1 MTNPGFP
8 ARTRNAAIVSMS
20 ELTALW
26 LPILLSA
33 VFVFVTSSV
42 VHMVLPVH
50 KGDFGKLPDED
61 STLAAMRQAGVR
73 PGQYMFPCPASMQD
87 MNSPA
92 MQAKYAAGPVGILIV
107 RENGALGMGK
117 ALGAWFLFCLVVG
130 LFTAYLT
137 GLAVQPGAD
146 FAKVFRVSA
155 TVALLGHAF
164 WSVHDSIWKGVSW
177 STTGKYMLD
186 GLAYA
191 LVTGATFA
199 WLWPAVA

>member
-1 MTNPGFP
+1 M
-8 ARTRNAAIVSMS
+8 A
-20 ELTALW
+20 ELLALW

-33 VFVFVTSSV
+33 VFVFVVSSV
-42 VHMVLPVH
+42 VHMALPVH

-61 STLAAMRQAGVR
+61 ATLAALRNSGVA
-73 PGQYMFPCPASMQD
+73 PGQYMFPCPSSMQD
-87 MNSPA
+87 MNTPA
-92 MQAKYAAGPVGILIV
+92 MQAKYAAGPVGMMIV
-107 RENGALGMGK
+107 REKGDLGMGK
-117 ALGAWFLFCLVVG
+117 ALLAWFGFCLVIG

-137 GLAVQPGAD
+137 GLAVRPGAG
-146 FAKVFRVSA
+146 FAAVFRVSA

-164 WSVHDSIWKGVSW
+164 WSVNDSIWKGVSW

-199 WLWPAVA
+199 WLWPAA

>member
-1 MTNPGFP
+1 MT
-8 ARTRNAAIVSMS
+8 
-20 ELTALW
+20 ELPALW

-33 VFVFVTSSV
+33 VFVFVVSAV

-61 STLAAMRQAGVR
+61 ATLAAMRKVGVT
-73 PGQYMFPCPASMQD
+73 PGQFMFPYPASMRE
-87 MNSPA
+87 MNTPA
-92 MQAKYAAGPVGILIV
+92 MQAKYAAGPVGMLIV
-107 RENGALGMGK
+107 RENGDLGMGK
-117 ALGAWFLFCLVVG
+117 ALGAWFLFCVLIGV
-130 LFTAYLT
+130 FTAYLT
-137 GLAVQPGAD
+137 GLSVRPGAA
-146 FAKVFRVSA
+146 FAAVFRVSA

-191 LVTGATFA
+191 LVTGAVFA
-199 WLWPAVA
+199 WLWPAA